1 MSLRTLTRQA
11 YAEAEPPHPLLLLV
25 CVMGIILSILWPTD
39 LASYR
44 AIGSEKTPLVLVTEN
59 HLRFINTIVQIALP
73 ILNRDPVGAMQLL
86 YVGVSTTIATHGLKY
101 ILDPVTVWDSQ
112 LGERPSG
119 GRQNMPSGHSSM
131 ASCALYF
138 VCRRY
143 GWRHAL
149 YMLPITLLTMFAR
162 VELNAHTVSAVI
174 AGALVGLLM
183 TAIFTGKRRAHS
195 RREQKERPEFLLSE

>member
-1 MSLRTLTRQA
+1 MSLRALAKRA
-11 YAEAEPPHPLLLLV
+11 YVEADPQRPFLLL
-25 CVMGIILSILWPTD
+25 CVLGIILSILWPTN
-39 LASYR
+39 LSSYR
-44 AIGSEKTPLVLVTEN
+44 ATGPEKTSLVLRTD
-59 HLRFINTIVQIALP
+59 HYLRFTNTIAQVAIP
-73 ILNRDPVGAMQLL
+73 VFERDPVGMMQLL
-86 YVGVSTTIATHGLKY
+86 YVGLSATVATHGLKY
-101 ILDPVTVWDSQ
+101 LLDPVTVWGTR

-119 GRQNMPSGHSSM
+119 GRHNMPSGHSSM

-149 YMLPITLLTMFAR
+149 YMLPITFLTMFAR

-183 TAIFTGKRRAHS
+183 SAIFTS
-195 RREQKERPEFLLSE
+195 RRQELQEHLEYLVVTQSE

>member
-1 MSLRTLTRQA
+1 MSLRTLAKQA
-11 YAEAEPPHPLLLLV
+11 YAEIEPPHFFLLV
-25 CVMGIILSILWPTD
+25 CVIGIILSILWPTD
-39 LASYR
+39 LPSYR
-44 AIGSEKTPLVLVTEN
+44 AIGPERTPLVLDTDRY
-59 HLRFINTIVQIALP
+59 LRFTNTAAQIAIP
-73 ILNRDPVGAMQLL
+73 ILERDPVGMMQLL
-86 YVGVSTTIATHGLKY
+86 YVGVSATVATHGLKSL
-101 ILDPVTVWDSQ
+101 LDPVTVWGNR

-119 GRQNMPSGHSSM
+119 GPHNMPSGHSSM

-149 YMLPITLLTMFAR
+149 YLLPITLLTMFAR

-183 TAIFTGKRRAHS
+183 AAIFTGKRS
-195 RREQKERPEFLLSE
+195 TPQELQECPELFLSE